1 MQNIQVDGKN
11 FEMLLEEEAIN
22 KRTRLLGIQ
31 INVDY
36 EEKCPVFIGVL
47 NGSFFF
53 MGDLMKE
60 INISCEIAFIKVASY
75 SGTEN
80 NKGIKEVFGLPEN
93 LAGRDIIVVED
104 IVDTGH
110 TLEYILNQLSKVGAK
125 SIEVCTLLHKPKAA
139 QTNIPAMAYVGFEIP
154 NDFVVG
160 YGLDYNQLG
169 RNLRS
174 IFRAID

>member
-11 FEMLLEEEAIN
+11 FELMLEEEVIL

-31 INVDY
+31 LNVEY
-36 EEKCPVFIGVL
+36 EDKCPVFIGVL

-60 INISCEIAFIKVASY
+60 IHISCEIAFIKVASY
-75 SGTEN
+75 SGTDN
-80 NKGIKEVFGLPEN
+80 NAGVKEVFGLPVD
-93 LAGRDIIVVED
+93 LKDRDVIVVED
-104 IVDTGH
+104 IVDSGH
-110 TLEYILNQLSKVGAK
+110 TLNFVLDRLNQLEPK
-125 SIEVCTLLHKPKAA
+125 SVEVCTLLYKPSALK
-139 QTNIPAMAYVGFEIP
+139 TEVPPLTYVGFEIL